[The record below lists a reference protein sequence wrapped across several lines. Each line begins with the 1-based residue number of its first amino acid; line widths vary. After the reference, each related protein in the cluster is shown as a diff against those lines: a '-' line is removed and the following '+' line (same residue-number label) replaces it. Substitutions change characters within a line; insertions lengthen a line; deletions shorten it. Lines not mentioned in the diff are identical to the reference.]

1 MKGLVVNNKGELKM
15 VNDIPEPEIGPYDA
29 LVENIACGI
38 CNGTDVKLIQG
49 HFKGF
54 STYPAVLGHEACG
67 RVIEVGNKVTTYKK
81 GDLVLRSMLYDSP
94 KYYSG
99 WGAFAEHGFVSDFKA
114 MKDNNFPNPNFGS
127 VAQQIV
133 PADFDPN
140 LAQMIITLKEVLSGL
155 KRFGVSAGMKVM
167 VNGCGPVGLSM
178 VKICKLLGVTQLI
191 VSDKDEKRLQKA
203 GELGADVI
211 LNAGKED
218 IESKVKELVP
228 EGLDIFIDAVGLN
241 GLINLGLKL
250 IKFNGKVAVYGIS
263 PVCNGNIEW
272 ADAPYNWNVHFVQFP
287 TFEDEAKGH
296 DEIVEYVRSG
306 AIKLKDFVTHVLPFD
321 DFEKGFELVKN
332 KQALKVCLRIKND

>member
-1 MKGLVVNNKGELKM
+1 MKGLIINNKNELKM
-15 VNDIPEPEIGPYDA
+15 VNDIPEPTIGPYDS

-38 CNGTDVKLIQG
+38 CNGTDVKLIEG

-54 STYPAVLGHEACG
+54 NNYPAVLGHEACG
-67 RVIEVGNKVTTYKK
+67 RIVKLGDKVTTYKV

-99 WGAFAEHGFVSDFKA
+99 WGGFAEYGFVSDFKA
-114 MKDNNFPNPNFGS
+114 MEDDNFPNPNFGAI
-127 VAQQIV
+127 AQQIV
-133 PADFDPN
+133 PANFDPN

-155 KRFGVSAGMKVM
+155 KRFGVSTGMKVM

-178 VKICKLLGVTQLI
+178 VRMCKLLGVKQLI
-191 VSDKDEKRLQKA
+191 ASDKDEKRLQKA

-228 EGLDIFIDAVGLN
+228 EGLDIFIDAVGFN

-263 PVCNGNIEW
+263 PVTNGNIDWET
-272 ADAPYNWNVHFVQFP
+272 APYNWNVHFVQFP
-287 TFEDEAKGH
+287 TFVDEAMVH
-296 DEIVEYVRSG
+296 EEVVEYVRCG
-306 AIKLKDFVTHVLPFD
+306 AIKLEDFVTHVLPFE
-321 DFEKGFELVKN
+321 DFEKGFELVRN
-332 KQALKVCLRIKND
+332 KQAMKVCLRIKK